1 MTYKVVIQPNA
12 RESLRNALHWLA
24 ERSPA
29 RAEAWFE
36 GFVAAIESLANHP
49 FRCGLALEN
58 GCIPEELRQLV
69 YGKRAGRYR
78 ALYYV
83 RDNVVRI
90 VHIRHASRSPATLDD
105 LGEWN
110 SQ

>member
-1 MTYKVVIQPNA
+1 MKYTVEIQPPA
-12 RESLRNALHWLA
+12 FEELDAAYEWIAKSSPDRAL
-24 ERSPA
+24 
-29 RAEAWFE
+29 AWHT
-36 GFVAAIESLANHP
+36 GFIAALESLARFP

-69 YGKRAGRYR
+69 YGKRDGRYR

-90 VHIRHASRSPATLDD
+90 VHIRHASRDFATPDELRIPD
-105 LGEWN
+105 E
-110 SQ
+110 